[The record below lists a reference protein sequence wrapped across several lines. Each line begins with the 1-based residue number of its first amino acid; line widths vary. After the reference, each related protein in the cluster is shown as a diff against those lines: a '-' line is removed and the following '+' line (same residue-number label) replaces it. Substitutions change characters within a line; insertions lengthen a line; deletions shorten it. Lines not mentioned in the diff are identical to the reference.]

1 MFSQTGSPSVG
12 CQLASI
18 NFLRCAGNV
27 FIGSTLSSWNLLS
40 KHQGKLARSLVG
52 QSTRKILSSAIGLW
66 LFALFPLPPSL
77 FLFSPPYCTVS
88 VHPLSRTLLTTTT
101 SLRRVLSLSPADG
114 YNIINIHNNLD
125 CDGDCDCD
133 CDVNVLVITL
143 YKYPRAR
150 IFHGDTCCIFA
161 GSVQIFGD

>member
-18 NFLRCAGNV
+18 NFLRCFLLPYQVG
-27 FIGSTLSSWNLLS
+27 NLLS
-40 KHQGKLARSLVG
+40 KHRGKLARSLVG
-52 QSTRKILSSAIGLW
+52 QSTRKILSSTIGLW

-133 CDVNVLVITL
+133 VNVLVITL